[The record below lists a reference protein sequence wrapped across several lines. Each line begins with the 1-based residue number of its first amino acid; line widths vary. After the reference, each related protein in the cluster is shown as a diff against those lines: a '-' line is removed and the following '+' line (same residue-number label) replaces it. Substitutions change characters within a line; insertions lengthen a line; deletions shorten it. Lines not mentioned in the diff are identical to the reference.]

1 MVLKIFK
8 NSLSSLIFII
18 FIFSHTLASTQAS
31 TIFNIS
37 IENFGKIALSQKNDG
52 VVYSNQA
59 TDLSRKSVGWV
70 KKVTIA
76 FLNSVNW
83 NLPENH
89 R

>member
-18 FIFSHTLASTQAS
+18 FIFSHTLAST
-31 TIFNIS
+31 TFNIS